1 MSYNL
6 QRKDLNPSQIKR
18 SNKIM
23 GASLTLIFTLFMVI
37 ALLSDTTGF
46 IPKPVQ
52 ALFYLLMIVATFF
65 YVKKNITERK
75 SMIVLA
81 LMFSLGYA
89 FMVFTHDGSTMML
102 VFPPLMVMTV
112 YLSEILIICGCGM
125 TFLIIA
131 CRMGYFLMTGKMTD
145 WEKNSCLM
153 VLFCLVI
160 CVYGGCRAVHMLIDY
175 SKEETD
181 AVKKKAAH
189 QLKVADEVS
198 RIVGELDVEFRNVVA
213 ELADLNTSLNDT
225 SMAIDEISNGAEHTA
240 DATVNQVEMT
250 NEIQNRLETTN
261 EAAVNAQNVTTEL
274 MDTIAYGKKSSDE
287 LAQQSVLVDENTSQI
302 SNTVNHLVENVGK
315 VSSITESI
323 LNISSQTNLLA
334 LNASIEA
341 ARAGEAG
348 KGFSVV
354 AEQIRKLAEE
364 TRESTEMIT
373 EIITEL
379 TAVTNDT
386 QQGLAQSVE
395 SINKQ
400 REMVN
405 AVNES
410 FNVVEEGI
418 TKLVEGITVMN
429 EEVGAVMD
437 ANSVIVDGISTLSG
451 ISQEISANIITS
463 RDDIGVLNEG
473 MDSFAGIVQGT
484 FEQLQEL
491 KEVATSDS

>member
-1 MSYNL
+1 
-6 QRKDLNPSQIKR
+6 
-18 SNKIM
+18 
-23 GASLTLIFTLFMVI
+23 
-37 ALLSDTTGF
+37 
-46 IPKPVQ
+46 
-52 ALFYLLMIVATFF
+52 
-65 YVKKNITERK
+65 
-75 SMIVLA
+75 
-81 LMFSLGYA
+81 
-89 FMVFTHDGSTMML
+89 
-102 VFPPLMVMTV
+102 
-112 YLSEILIICGCGM
+112 
-125 TFLIIA
+125 
-131 CRMGYFLMTGKMTD
+131 
-145 WEKNSCLM
+145 
-153 VLFCLVI
+153 
-160 CVYGGCRAVHMLIDY
+160 
-175 SKEETD
+175 
-181 AVKKKAAH
+181 
-189 QLKVADEVS
+189 
-198 RIVGELDVEFRNVVA
+198 
-213 ELADLNTSLNDT
+213 
-225 SMAIDEISNGAEHTA
+225 
-240 DATVNQVEMT
+240 
-250 NEIQNRLETTN
+250 
-261 EAAVNAQNVTTEL
+261 